1 MSNSKKRT
9 YSSTVTVAPPLRL
22 EGAEFQTRRE
32 ARPQRECLT
41 SRPPVMDANREDLL
55 NRLIEA
61 IKAL

>member
-1 MSNSKKRT
+1 MSETKKRT
-9 YSSTVTVAPPLRL
+9 YSSTVSVVASLRL
-22 EGAEFQTRRE
+22 ESPEFQTRRE

-41 SRPPVMDANREDLL
+41 SRPPVLDGNREDLL